1 MTYDQLMRKT
11 KTELV
16 EMLMRESYTTTSNTG
31 ETLREIWDMNIDY
44 SQEHFI
50 ILCLDSSNNIL
61 KKKILFK
68 GGINS
73 TTVDIK
79 VLFNE
84 VLTLKR
90 CVRFLVAHNHPSGR
104 MSPSKADIKVTKNI
118 VQGAKLLS
126 LSLIDHLIFS
136 ENDYY
141 SFLEEGILAK
151 LSIH

>member
-1 MTYDQLMRKT
+1 MTYDQLMKKT

-16 EMLMRESYTTTSNTG
+16 EMLMRESYTNTSNTG
-31 ETLREIWDMNIDY
+31 ETLREIWDMSIDY

-50 ILCLDSSNNIL
+50 VLCLDSSNNIL

-73 TTVDIK
+73 TTVDLK
-79 VLFNE
+79 VLFSE
-84 VLTLKR
+84 VLTVKR
-90 CVRFLVAHNHPSGR
+90 CVRFLVAHNHPSGK
-104 MSPSKADIKVTKNI
+104 MSPSETHIRVTKNI
-118 VQGAKLLS
+118 IQGANLLS

-141 SFLEEGILAK
+141 SFLEEGMLPNVF
-151 LSIH
+151 H